1 MAERRDRQEILSG
14 LSMSPN
20 WIKELEKAR
29 RGKGIGREIIYLAET
44 VSTNREAW
52 DRALQGAGEGLVVLA
67 DSQSQG
73 RGRMGRSWSSPP
85 GKNLYFSIVLR
96 PALSPQ
102 QTPQITLLAGIS
114 CAQALIRVAG
124 MDARIKWP
132 NDIFIRGKKT
142 CGILAEMEGGPS
154 RAHFV
159 VLGIGV
165 NVNWAAE
172 DMPSELRETA
182 TSLLAETGREFDR
195 AAIAATILDELER
208 GYALFLREGFSPRMR
223 EEWNR
228 LSWVNGKRGTLS
240 FGEQRISGQILGLD
254 TDGAL
259 LLIDPEGKTRRFLA
273 GDVSLRI

>member
-1 MAERRDRQEILSG
+1 
-14 LSMSPN
+14 MSPN
-20 WIKELEKAR
+20 WITELEKAR

-67 DSQSQG
+67 DSQSQVK
-73 RGRMGRSWSSPP
+73 GRMVRSWSSPP

-96 PALSPQ
+96 PDLSPQ
-102 QTPQITLLAGIS
+102 HTPQITLLAGIS

-124 MDARIKWP
+124 VDARIKWP

-142 CGILAEMEGGPS
+142 CGILAEMEGEPS
-154 RAHFV
+154 RTHFV
-159 VLGIGV
+159 VLGIGI

-172 DMPSELRETA
+172 DMPLELRETA
-182 TSLLAETGREFDR
+182 TSLLAEARREFDR
-195 AAIAATILDELER
+195 AAIAAAILDGLER
-208 GYALFLREGFSPRMR
+208 NYVLFLREGFSPRMR

-240 FGEQRISGQILGLD
+240 FGEQKISGQILGLD

-259 LLIDPEGKTRRFLA
+259 LLIDPDGKTLRFLA

>member
-1 MAERRDRQEILSG
+1 MAEQRDRQEILSG